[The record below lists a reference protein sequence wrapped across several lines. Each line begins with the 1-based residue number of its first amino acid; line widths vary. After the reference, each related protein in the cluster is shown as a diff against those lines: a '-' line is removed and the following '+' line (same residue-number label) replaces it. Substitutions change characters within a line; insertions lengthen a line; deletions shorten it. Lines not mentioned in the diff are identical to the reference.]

1 MRTAL
6 GHSQL
11 FVKCSQVIHLKRRL
25 SHIFCHFKRVSENN
39 VMKELLAKKTEK
51 VKKAV
56 DERISEDGFGIY
68 KRFGST

>member
-1 MRTAL
+1 
-6 GHSQL
+6 
-11 FVKCSQVIHLKRRL
+11 
-25 SHIFCHFKRVSENN
+25 
-39 VMKELLAKKTEK
+39 MKELLAKKTEK